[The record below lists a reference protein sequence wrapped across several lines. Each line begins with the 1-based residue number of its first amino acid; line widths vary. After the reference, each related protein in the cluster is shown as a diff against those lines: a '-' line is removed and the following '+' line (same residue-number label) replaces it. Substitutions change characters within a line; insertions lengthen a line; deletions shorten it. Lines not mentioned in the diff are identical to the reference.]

1 MTVIGIFALNNCTK
15 VSDGLYSALLKS
27 CVSA

>member
-1 MTVIGIFALNNCTK
+1 MTVISIFALNNCAK
-15 VSDGLYSALLKS
+15 LSGELYSALLKS